1 MGRSL
6 SRIKIINRGSNPLIR
21 YFMFTQKLKNLSD
34 KQVLLISFFFNLFFT
49 VINFFILLYVKDSN
63 ATNLS
68 LLHTLNSDLNTL
80 QSQLI
85 SLKKDT
91 GSTSTASADT
101 VGTLTTPDFFSPI
114 QATSLDLLSK
124 YPYLTPCLKVSLA
137 ALCTYS
143 IYTLIPFLSPKFL
156 SLPFIGTFFNLFSNQ
171 ASVSNSPSEGL
182 MSIDTVKDLLS
193 SNPENISTILSQ
205 IDPNYLSNPS
215 MVSLLTLLSTFY
227 YRNLKLNKKEECMN
241 LDSTSEESGKI
252 SDKCTTI
259 VEFKSRRETLDS
271 NLSTDSYFGCFSTDY
286 KFLEAIKQRYG
297 SVTSLSSPRQ
307 EVTNSTSGTGVAEV
321 LNDSSSFQGA
331 IDTLESTNLTEY
343 VEYIVEEIP

>member
-193 SNPENISTILSQ
+193 SNPENISTYTLTDRSQLSQ
-205 IDPNYLSNPS
+205 
-215 MVSLLTLLSTFY
+215 
-227 YRNLKLNKKEECMN
+227 
-241 LDSTSEESGKI
+241 
-252 SDKCTTI
+252 
-259 VEFKSRRETLDS
+259 
-271 NLSTDSYFGCFSTDY
+271 
-286 KFLEAIKQRYG
+286 
-297 SVTSLSSPRQ
+297 
-307 EVTNSTSGTGVAEV
+307 
-321 LNDSSSFQGA
+321 
-331 IDTLESTNLTEY
+331 
-343 VEYIVEEIP
+343 